1 MTSTGFRIGKGTM
14 LRRVVGVLV
23 AAGVSGVGAA
33 AQAPDWRPSFA
44 AGEEARAA
52 GDHGAYGRHMAEAV
66 SLMPPGFINRPFA
79 QYHAARGHALAGDGD
94 GAVRFLTMA
103 WDEGIE
109 SLMITFADHD
119 PAFAGL
125 RGEQAYRDLMA
136 RVAAMTLEVVH
147 LGGNVHLIRGA
158 GSNLV
163 ASVGADGVF
172 LVDTGYGAALPALR
186 AALAGLGA
194 GGVDALVITHPHE
207 DHWGG
212 AAALAAEARVY
223 AHPGTVAAM
232 AEPYTF
238 MEGVVLP
245 RRPESLRDA
254 VVALDEGTVFF
265 NGETVRLVPV
275 AAHTGGDVAV
285 VFPESR
291 VAHLGDA
298 YLAGNPMMFP
308 GAADPE
314 GFLDR
319 FDALLDALPEGT
331 VVVAGHDG
339 PVGVDAVRAQIAES
353 RACMA
358 LVREALAQGLDRDQT
373 VARAEGRFAA
383 PWVRFFYGA
392 LSDGNGIGGA

>member
-1 MTSTGFRIGKGTM
+1 MKSTRFRIRRVSV
-14 LRRVVGVLV
+14 LRRVVGAL
-23 AAGVSGVGAA
+23 AAVGASA
-33 AQAPDWRPSFA
+33 VGVAGQESDWRPSFA

-52 GDHGAYGRHMAEAV
+52 GDHGAYARHMAEAV
-66 SLMPPGFINRPFA
+66 ALMPSGFLNRPFA
-79 QYHAARGHALAGDGD
+79 QYHAARANALAGHASA
-94 GAVRFLTMA
+94 AVDFLAMA
-103 WDEGIE
+103 WEEGIE

-119 PAFAGL
+119 PAFEGL
-125 RGEQAYRDLMA
+125 RGDPAYREVMA
-136 RVAAMTLEVVH
+136 RVAAMTLEVTH
-147 LGGNVHLIRGA
+147 LGGSVHLIRGA

-163 ASVGADGVF
+163 VSAGADGVL

-194 GGVDALVITHPHE
+194 EDVDALIITHPHE

-212 AAALAAEARVY
+212 AEALVAEARTL

-245 RRPESLRDA
+245 PRSESLRDA
-254 VVALDEGTVFF
+254 VVALEEGTVPF
-265 NGETVRLVPV
+265 NGEAVRVVPV
-275 AAHTGGDVAV
+275 AAHTPGDVAV

-291 VAHLGDA
+291 VVHLGDA

-308 GAADPE
+308 GTEDPE
-314 GFLDR
+314 GLLDR
-319 FDALLDALPEGT
+319 FDELLDALPPGT
-331 VVVAGHDG
+331 VVVGGHDG
-339 PVGVDAVRAQIAES
+339 PAQVDAVRAQIAES

-358 LVREALAQGLDRDQT
+358 LVRDALAQGLSRDET
-373 VARAEGRFAA
+373 VARADGRYPA

-392 LSDGNGIGGA
+392 LSPEEGSGG